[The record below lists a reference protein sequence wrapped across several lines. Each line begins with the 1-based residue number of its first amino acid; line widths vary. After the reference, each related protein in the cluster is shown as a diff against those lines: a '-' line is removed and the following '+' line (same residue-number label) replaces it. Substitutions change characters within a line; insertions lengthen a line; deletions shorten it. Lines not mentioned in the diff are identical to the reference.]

1 MYATLIETGEAV
13 ILFCCDDELLGK
25 KLVLKGTEIEI
36 KKETYGQKKASEKE
50 TAEMLKRATTAN
62 IFGEKSVQIAVKLG
76 LSSAKNV
83 KKIQGIP
90 HLQIYTIG

>member
-1 MYATLIETGEAV
+1 MYTKLVETREAV

-25 KLVLKGTEIEI
+25 KLVSKGIEIEI
-36 KKETYGQKKASEKE
+36 KKETYGQKKTSEKE
-50 TAEMLKRATTAN
+50 AAEMLKRATTAN

-83 KKIQGIP
+83 KKIQGVP
-90 HLQIYTIG
+90 HLQIYAIG